1 MPDYTIT
8 AIAMISCWIVAMVT
22 RKDLAF
28 ACAVA
33 YSICLGIA
41 VYGSIQLPAAMI
53 VGGLIDATIFFMA
66 AHHYAMGYRRLSISI
81 MIICIFS
88 LMLNAVTLMS
98 YSVTIDYVG
107 YALQTAT
114 VISLML
120 FDGRRGLCS
129 DVRDDIGSII
139 HRRPDGTPDNH
150 SGQHGGQ
157 K

>member
-8 AIAMISCWIVAMVT
+8 AIAMLSCWIVAMVT

-41 VYGSIQLPAAMI
+41 VYSSIQLPGAMI

-66 AHHYAMGYRRLSISI
+66 AHHYAIGYRRLSISI
-81 MIICIFS
+81 MTICIFS
-88 LMLNAVTLMS
+88 LMLNAVTLLS
-98 YSVTIDYVG
+98 YSVTIDYVS

-139 HRRPDGTPDNH
+139 HRRSNGAPDNH
-150 SGQHGGQ
+150 SGQCGDQ